1 MIKDRIITFLLI
13 LIIVILLVIIGF
25 FGFKIVV
32 QGYSFDQVIDYIRN
46 IPQGAEDSSDEQD
59 QVETENNNTSENITN
74 GVIDN
79 EVLTPA
85 VPNENSV
92 DLTALKNYTGTE
104 VGYELTREL
113 MLLVISDYQT
123 YITDVA
129 SDGDVIA
136 IEFSRN
142 ANQDDIETYVSVIN
156 SYIAELEAEQTK
168 GSFNISFS
176 VGQNGN
182 EILTI
187 DRNNVLETVN

>member
-187 DRNNVLETVN
+187 DRNNVLETLN

>member
-13 LIIVILLVIIGF
+13 LIIVILLAIIGF

-187 DRNNVLETVN
+187 DRNNVLETLN

>member
-13 LIIVILLVIIGF
+13 LIIVILLAIIGF

-156 SYIAELEAEQTK
+156 SYINQLEAYD
-168 GSFNISFS
+168 SC
-176 VGQNGN
+176 
-182 EILTI
+182 
-187 DRNNVLETVN
+187 R